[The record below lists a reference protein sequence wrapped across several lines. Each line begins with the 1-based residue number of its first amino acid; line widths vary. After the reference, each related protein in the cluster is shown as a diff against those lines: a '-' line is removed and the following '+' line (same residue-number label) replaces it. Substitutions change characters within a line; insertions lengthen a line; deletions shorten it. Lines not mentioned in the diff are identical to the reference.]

1 MLSPEQIAKVADLYV
16 GTFNRTVI
24 NRLFREQDESHL
36 YPINGRFNATDAA
49 IRRLQRLQRDGL
61 VIEDGLEYALALDE
75 EISRIVNG
83 EV

>member
-61 VIEDGLEYALALDE
+61 VIEDGLEYSLALDA